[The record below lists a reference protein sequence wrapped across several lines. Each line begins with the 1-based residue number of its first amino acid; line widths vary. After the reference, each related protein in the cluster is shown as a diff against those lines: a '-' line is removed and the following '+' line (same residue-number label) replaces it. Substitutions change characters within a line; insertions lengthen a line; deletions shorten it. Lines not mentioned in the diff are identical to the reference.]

1 MEFYLGVGAGL
12 GFGFRM
18 VGGMYWVDSAKLRS
32 DSAEFLN
39 DSAKLGLY
47 SANFNNNSA
56 KTRMISAKLL
66 FSYLFLEYSDLDF
79 FDFQGIALLI
89 VRADSAKLRLDSAE
103 FLNDSAKLGLYSANF
118 NNYSAKT
125 RMISA
130 KPHF

>member
-1 MEFYLGVGAGL
+1 LRGGSRFGVWVSDGGGDVLG
-12 GFGFRM
+12 GFRQ
-18 VGGMYWVDSAKLRS
+18 VAS

-47 SANFNNNSA
+47 SANFNNYSA

-89 VRADSAKLRLDSAE
+89 VRAASAKLRSDSAE
-103 FLNDSAKLGLYSANF
+103 FLNDSAKLGLIPPTPTF
-118 NNYSAKT
+118 FPPKLG
-125 RMISA
+125 
-130 KPHF
+130 

>member
-1 MEFYLGVGAGL
+1 MG
-12 GFGFRM
+12 GFRQ
-18 VGGMYWVDSAKLRS
+18 VAS

-47 SANFNNNSA
+47 SA

-89 VRADSAKLRLDSAE
+89 VRAASAKLRSDSAE
-103 FLNDSAKLGLYSANF
+103 FLNDSAKLGLIPPTPTF
-118 NNYSAKT
+118 FPPKLG
-125 RMISA
+125 
-130 KPHF
+130 